1 MGIWS
6 GYFFGEEDE
15 INVKKLQAII
25 GIESYDEAKK
35 VYVELKTKYSV
46 KVDRD

>member
-1 MGIWS
+1 MGLL
-6 GYFFGEEDE
+6 GGFFFGEEDE